1 MRPPVSITSVNLQS
15 SNPSPHVI
23 ILNIS
28 YHLYNTMSPIPL
40 TLPAPHQAALEPYLP
55 PQAAAHT
62 TNPTSRYAPLPHL
75 TLTYATSL
83 DASISLGPGVQTL
96 LSGPET
102 KAMTHFLRSRHDAI
116 LVGVGT
122 AETDN
127 PGLNCRFSED
137 GGTIVGSERQP
148 IPIILDPSARWRC
161 EADTQVLKLARES
174 EGKPPIWLID
184 ELECE
189 EEGSGAASRHVEERV
204 ADLRA
209 VGGEMIGE
217 AQYVQYHDGA
227 TGVDWPLVLRVLAD
241 RGIKSLMVEGG
252 AKVIE
257 DLLRRENQG
266 YVSSVIITTAPVW
279 LGKGGVSVCPTRPAA
294 FSEAGRLR
302 DVKWLPMG
310 EDVVM
315 AGRFGRKI

>member
-1 MRPPVSITSVNLQS
+1 MS
-15 SNPSPHVI
+15 S
-23 ILNIS
+23 
-28 YHLYNTMSPIPL
+28 TPL
-40 TLPAPHQAALEPYLP
+40 TLSPSHQAGLEPYLP
-55 PQAAAHT
+55 PLATSNTA
-62 TNPTSRYAPLPHL
+62 NSPSRYAPLPHL

-83 DASISLGPGVQTL
+83 DASISLGPGIQTL
-96 LSGPET
+96 LSGAET

-122 AETDN
+122 AETDD

-137 GGTIVGSERQP
+137 GRTIVGLERQP
-148 IPIILDPSARWRC
+148 IPIILDPSARWSC
-161 EADTQVLKLARES
+161 EPDAKVLKLARERM
-174 EGKPPIWLID
+174 GKPPIWLID
-184 ELECE
+184 ELECDG
-189 EEGSGAASRHVEERV
+189 EGTNADSRLVEERV

-241 RGIKSLMVEGG
+241 KGIKSLMVEGG

-257 DLLRRENQG
+257 DLLRGENQG

-279 LGKGGVSVCPTRPAA
+279 LGKGGVTVCPTRNAA
-294 FSEAGRLR
+294 FVEAGRLKN
-302 DVKWLPMG
+302 VKWLPMG

-315 AGRFGRKI
+315 AGKFGRRT